1 MNNPYLNNKFKFYK
15 YGAAADI
22 WQERYSF
29 LLQLLDYDMVN
40 SIFEVAAINLGGPH
54 QIDKMGLMKAY
65 ETVLRDSSKQ

>member
-1 MNNPYLNNKFKFYK
+1 MEPPLTYDKKGTLFCLK
-15 YGAAADI
+15 
-22 WQERYSF
+22 
-29 LLQLLDYDMVN
+29 LLDYDMVN